1 MEINHPVAY
10 FKGHYAMSP
19 HLTLRFSKKSRNIAE
34 WMRYA
39 RLFSRLLYIMLSPP
53 FLGLF
58 ATPLK
63 RSVLFENPP
72 RIFLLMRVFEINYV
86 ISVEKKPIRAL
97 LELR

>member
-39 RLFSRLLYIMLSPP
+39 RLFAAFVHYALSP
-53 FLGLF
+53 FFGAF
-58 ATPLK
+58 CYATETIGA
-63 RSVLFENPP
+63 F
-72 RIFLLMRVFEINYV
+72 
-86 ISVEKKPIRAL
+86 
-97 LELR
+97 